1 MVKSKKINVGLTIG
15 DPNGI
20 GIEIILKSLS
30 DISLFQDC
38 NFIVYSSLALIEKQK
53 QHFQIDTPPLKKID
67 SEEDLSDTKI
77 NVKEVFS
84 DSQFNFGE
92 SEKEL
97 SELGILSLKE
107 ATKAIKD
114 KKIDVLVTAPIN
126 KDLSFSESF
135 KYTGHTDFLK
145 NYFRISPLM
154 LMISKE
160 LKIALL
166 TDHIPI
172 KDVSN
177 AINRDIVEQKIK
189 ALETSL
195 INDFQIKKPKIAV
208 LAVNPHAGDNG
219 VIGNED
225 QSIITPVINS
235 FKGTTSS
242 INGPFSADTFF
253 VNENYKKFDG
263 IIASYHDQ
271 GLIPFK
277 TISFGKGVNFTAG
290 LPVVRT
296 SPDHGTGFDIA
307 GKGIADHTS
316 FINAIKL
323 GLQVF
328 KLRNNLDWH

>member
-1 MVKSKKINVGLTIG
+1 MIKSRKINVGITIG

-30 DISLFQDC
+30 NFSLFHEC
-38 NFIVYSSLALIEKQK
+38 NFIIYASTSLIEKQK
-53 QHFQIDTPPLKKID
+53 QHFQIDSLPLKKID
-67 SEEDLSDTKI
+67 SEEDLSDTQI

-84 DSQFNFGE
+84 NSQFNFGE
-92 SEKEL
+92 SDKEL

-145 NYFRISPLM
+145 NYFKISPLM

-177 AINRDIVEQKIK
+177 AINQDIVEQKIK

-225 QSIITPVINS
+225 QSIITPAINS

-253 VNENYKKFDG
+253 VNENYKKYDG

-316 FINAIKL
+316 FTNAIKL

-328 KLRNNLDWH
+328 KLRNNLD

>member
-1 MVKSKKINVGLTIG
+1 MVKSRKINVGITIG

-30 DISLFQDC
+30 NFSLFHEC
-38 NFIVYSSLALIEKQK
+38 NFVIYASTGLIEKQK

-67 SEEDLSDTKI
+67 SEEDLSDTQI
-77 NVKEVFS
+77 NIKEVFS
-84 DSQFNFGE
+84 NSQFNFGE
-92 SEKEL
+92 SDKEL
-97 SELGILSLKE
+97 SALGILSLKE

-135 KYTGHTDFLK
+135 QYTGHTDFLK

-177 AINRDIVEQKIK
+177 AINQDIVEQKIK

-225 QSIITPVINS
+225 QSIIIPAINS

-242 INGPFSADTFF
+242 ISGPFSADTFF
-253 VNENYKKFDG
+253 VNENYKKYDG

-316 FINAIKL
+316 FTNAIKL

-328 KLRNNLDWH
+328 KLRNNLD

>member
-1 MVKSKKINVGLTIG
+1 MVKSRKINVGITIG

-30 DISLFQDC
+30 NFSLFHEC
-38 NFIVYSSLALIEKQK
+38 NFVIYASTGLIEKQK

-67 SEEDLSDTKI
+67 SEEDLSDTQI
-77 NVKEVFS
+77 NIKEVFS
-84 DSQFNFGE
+84 NSQFNFGE
-92 SEKEL
+92 SDKEL
-97 SELGILSLKE
+97 SALGILSLKE
-107 ATKAIKD
+107 ATKAIND

-135 KYTGHTDFLK
+135 KYTGHTDFLR
-145 NYFRISPLM
+145 NYFKISPLM

-177 AINRDIVEQKIK
+177 AINQDIVEQKIK
-189 ALETSL
+189 ALEKSL

-225 QSIITPVINS
+225 QSIITPAINS

-253 VNENYKKFDG
+253 VNENYKKYDG
-263 IIASYHDQ
+263 VIASYHDQ

-290 LPVVRT
+290 LPFVRT

-307 GKGIADHTS
+307 GKGIADHNS
-316 FINAIKL
+316 FTNAIKL

-328 KLRNNLDWH
+328 KLRNNLD

>member
-1 MVKSKKINVGLTIG
+1 MVKSRKINVGITIG

-20 GIEIILKSLS
+20 GIEIILKSLTTF
-30 DISLFQDC
+30 SLFHEC
-38 NFIVYSSLALIEKQK
+38 NFIIYASTGLIEKQK

-67 SEEDLSDTKI
+67 SEEDLSDTQI
-77 NVKEVFS
+77 NIKEVFS
-84 DSQFNFGE
+84 NSQFNFGE
-92 SEKEL
+92 SDKEL
-97 SELGILSLKE
+97 SALGILSLKE

-177 AINRDIVEQKIK
+177 AINQDIVEQKIK
-189 ALETSL
+189 ALEKSL

-225 QSIITPVINS
+225 QSIITPAINS

-253 VNENYKKFDG
+253 VNENYKKYDG

-290 LPVVRT
+290 LPFVRT

-316 FINAIKL
+316 FTNAINL

-328 KLRNNLDWH
+328 KLRNNLD

>member
-1 MVKSKKINVGLTIG
+1 MVKSRKINVGITIG

-30 DISLFQDC
+30 NFSLFHEC
-38 NFIVYSSLALIEKQK
+38 NFVIYASTGLIEKQK

-67 SEEDLSDTKI
+67 SEEDLLDTQI

-177 AINRDIVEQKIK
+177 AINQDIVEQKIK

-225 QSIITPVINS
+225 QSIITPAINS

-253 VNENYKKFDG
+253 VNENYKKYDG

-290 LPVVRT
+290 LPFVRT

-316 FINAIKL
+316 FTNAIKL

-328 KLRNNLDWH
+328 KLRNNLD

>member
-1 MVKSKKINVGLTIG
+1 VVKSRKINIGITIG

-30 DISLFQDC
+30 NFSLFHEC
-38 NFIVYSSLALIEKQK
+38 NFIIYASTGLIEKQK

-67 SEEDLSDTKI
+67 SEEDLFDTQI

-97 SELGILSLKE
+97 SELGILSFKE

-177 AINRDIVEQKIK
+177 AINQDIVEQKIK

-225 QSIITPVINS
+225 QSIITPAINS

-253 VNENYKKFDG
+253 VNENYKKYDG

-316 FINAIKL
+316 FTNAIKL

-328 KLRNNLDWH
+328 KLRNNLD

>member
-1 MVKSKKINVGLTIG
+1 VVKSRKINVGITIG

-30 DISLFQDC
+30 NFSLFHEC
-38 NFIVYSSLALIEKQK
+38 NFIIYASTGLIEKQK
-53 QHFQIDTPPLKKID
+53 QHFQIDTPSLKKID
-67 SEEDLSDTKI
+67 NEEDLSDTQI

-84 DSQFNFGE
+84 NSQFNFG
-92 SEKEL
+92 SSDKEL
-97 SELGILSLKE
+97 SAFGIVSLKE
-107 ATKAIKD
+107 ATKDIKD
-114 KKIDVLVTAPIN
+114 NKIDILVTAPIN
-126 KDLSFSESF
+126 KDLSYSKSF
-135 KYTGHTDFLK
+135 KYTGHTDFFK
-145 NYFRISPLM
+145 HYFNTNPLM
-154 LMISKE
+154 LMISEE

-172 KDVSN
+172 KDLSDALNKDLVK
-177 AINRDIVEQKIK
+177 QKIK
-189 ALETSL
+189 LLETCL
-195 INDFQIKKPKIAV
+195 LNDFKIKKPKIAV
-208 LAVNPHAGDNG
+208 LAINPHAGDNG
-219 VIGNED
+219 LIGNED
-225 QSIITPVINS
+225 QSIITPAINS
-235 FKGTTSS
+235 FKATASS

-253 VNENYKKFDG
+253 VNENYKKYDG
-263 IIASYHDQ
+263 VIASYHDQ

-316 FINAIKL
+316 FTNAIKL

-328 KLRNNLDWH
+328 KLRNNLV

>member
-1 MVKSKKINVGLTIG
+1 MVKSRKINVGITIG

-30 DISLFQDC
+30 NFNLFHEC
-38 NFIVYSSLALIEKQK
+38 NFIIYASTDLIEKQK
-53 QHFQIDTPPLKKID
+53 KHFQIHTPSIIKID
-67 SEEDLSDTKI
+67 SEEDVLDTQI
-77 NVKEVFS
+77 NIKEVFS
-84 DSQFNFGE
+84 NSQFKFGE
-92 SEKEL
+92 SNKEL
-97 SELGILSLKE
+97 SALGIVSLKE
-107 ATKAIKD
+107 ATKDIKD
-114 KKIDVLVTAPIN
+114 NKIDVLVTAPIN
-126 KDLSFSESF
+126 KDLSYSMSF
-135 KYTGHTDFLK
+135 KYTGHTDFFK
-145 NYFRISPLM
+145 HYFSTNPLM
-154 LMISKE
+154 LMISEE

-177 AINRDIVEQKIK
+177 AIDQDTVEQKIK

-219 VIGNED
+219 IIGNED
-225 QSIITPVINS
+225 QSIITPAINS

-253 VNENYKKFDG
+253 VNENYKKYDG

-316 FINAIKL
+316 FTNAINL
-323 GLQVF
+323 GLRVF
-328 KLRNNLDWH
+328 KLRNNLD

>member
-1 MVKSKKINVGLTIG
+1 MVKSSKINVGITVG

-30 DISLFQDC
+30 NFSLFHEC
-38 NFIVYSSLALIEKQK
+38 NFIIYSSTSLIEKQK

-67 SEEDLSDTKI
+67 SEEDLSETQI

-84 DSQFNFGE
+84 NSQFNFGE
-92 SEKEL
+92 SDKEL

-107 ATKAIKD
+107 ATKAIKHN
-114 KKIDVLVTAPIN
+114 KIDILVTAPIN

-145 NYFRISPLM
+145 NYFKTSPLM
-154 LMISKE
+154 LMISEE

-177 AINRDIVEQKIK
+177 AIDQDFVEQKIK

-195 INDFQIKKPKIAV
+195 INDFHIKKPKIAV

-219 VIGNED
+219 VIGHED
-225 QSIITPVINS
+225 QSIITPAINS

-253 VNENYKKFDG
+253 VNENYKKYDG
-263 IIASYHDQ
+263 VIASYHDQ

-316 FINAIKL
+316 FTNAIKL

-328 KLRNNLDWH
+328 KLRNNLD

>member
-1 MVKSKKINVGLTIG
+1 MVKSSKINVGITIG

-30 DISLFQDC
+30 NFSLFHEC
-38 NFIVYSSLALIEKQK
+38 NFIIYASTSLIEKQK

-67 SEEDLSDTKI
+67 SEDDLSDTQI
-77 NVKEVFS
+77 NIKEVFS

-145 NYFRISPLM
+145 NYFKTSPLM
-154 LMISKE
+154 LMISEE

-177 AINRDIVEQKIK
+177 AIDQDFVEQKIK

-225 QSIITPVINS
+225 QSIITPAINS
-235 FKGTTSS
+235 FRGTTSS

-253 VNENYKKFDG
+253 VNENYKKYDG

-290 LPVVRT
+290 LPFVRT

-316 FINAIKL
+316 FTNAIKL

-328 KLRNNLDWH
+328 KLRNNLD

>member
-1 MVKSKKINVGLTIG
+1 MVKSRKINVGITIG

-30 DISLFQDC
+30 NFSLFHEC
-38 NFIVYSSLALIEKQK
+38 NFVIYASTGLIEKQK

-67 SEEDLSDTKI
+67 SEEDLSDTQI

-177 AINRDIVEQKIK
+177 AINQDIVEQKIK

-208 LAVNPHAGDNG
+208 LAINPHASDNG

-225 QSIITPVINS
+225 QSIITPAINS

-253 VNENYKKFDG
+253 VNENYKKYDG

-316 FINAIKL
+316 FTNAIKL

-328 KLRNNLDWH
+328 KLRNNLD